1 MRHDLEMDGIAADDA
16 AERDRA
22 VIRQAAPV
30 RGVDGERN
38 RARYFQR
45 ARHADAVELGAGFL
59 QRLRGAGQE
68 RVRDLVVIA
77 RLDDEDA
84 RTFARALTTLAS
96 PRPGHLPAPVRA
108 WWYQAGRVR
117 TSAAKFVNAPAAWTP
132 TAAPHSAPSDRPRH

>member
-16 AERDRA
+16 TERDRA

-30 RGVDGERN
+30 RGVDGDRN
-38 RARYFQR
+38 GAGNFQR

-59 QRLRGAGQE
+59 QRFRRAGQE

-84 RTFARALTTLAS
+84 RTLARALTTLAS
-96 PRPGHLPAPVRA
+96 PRPGHSPAPVRA
-108 WWYQAGRVR
+108 WSYQAGGAR

-132 TAAPHSAPSDRPRH
+132 AAAPHSAPSGRPRH